1 MKYEDIEEFQKKL
14 EKEYRIPVSGEL
26 CVYDAKYNRI
36 LMQAV
41 EACIKLKL
49 YYSKEK

>member
-14 EKEYRIPVSGEL
+14 EKQYRVPVSGEL
-26 CVYDAKYNRI
+26 NEYDAKYNRI

-49 YYSKEK
+49 YCNKER